1 MKRSDALKT
10 KSRALRSNSTD
21 AERLLWLHL
30 RRRQLAGFRF
40 RRQHPIGDFIADF
53 VCLERSLVVE
63 VDGGQHQT
71 NGAYDTRRSEQMGK
85 SGFRVVRFWNNQV
98 FQELDAVK
106 ETILK
111 ELGGP
116 HPNPPPTQGR
126 RTTKGTLPKGKVGP
140 PPNPMSLP
148 PRSPFP
154 PGGRLGRGPPPR

>member
-1 MKRSDALKT
+1 MKRSDSLKT

-21 AERLLWLHL
+21 AERLLWQHL
-30 RRRQLAGFRF
+30 RRRQLAGFRV

-63 VDGGQHQT
+63 VDGGQHQA
-71 NGAYDTRRSEQMGK
+71 NGAYDTHRSDQMGK

-111 ELGGP
+111 ELGDP

-126 RTTKGTLPKGKVGP
+126 GQTGTPCPRGKVRKGGT
-140 PPNPMSLP
+140 
-148 PRSPFP
+148 P
-154 PGGRLGRGPPPR
+154 PGKRRQ